1 MEFTTPPSYGSTVVN
16 VGGIVKDG
24 EIVYAGPTNTASH
37 EEVVQDTD
45 NDWPEPKSV
54 KFQWSGKSKDGKD
67 VEALL
72 EGSLGP
78 RLDRV
83 DVLAEIPGLIKSIV
97 GSVAGTRPYIYQVS
111 KPWKIPLA

>member
-1 MEFTTPPSYGSTVVN
+1 MEFITPPSYGSTVVN

-24 EIVYAGPTNTASH
+24 EIIYAGPTNKSTH
-37 EEVVQDTD
+37 KEVVQDTE

-54 KFQWSGKSKDGKD
+54 KFEWAGKTKDGKE
-67 VEALL
+67 VEAVL
-72 EGSLGP
+72 EGPLGP

-83 DVLAEIPGLIKSIV
+83 DVLAEIPGIIKTIV

-111 KPWKIPLA
+111 